1 MISSFMKR
9 VIMALILV
17 PSLLIL
23 VLLLPFQHHLA
34 FCIAIAIITF
44 LGSVEMYKL
53 LSADGEKGSV
63 LSYSGFLLPIAQY
76 LQSAFFPE
84 TELTFYSFIAL
95 AGISFAYEVF
105 TGAHDN
111 FSKTWERNAKAILN
125 IVYPGLFASFLVR
138 MAFFPYP
145 QWYILLFF
153 LIVFSSDTFAF
164 LIGIAFGKNNKGI
177 VKVSPNKS
185 IAGFAGG
192 LLIPGILTALVSYIA
207 PNVFPFGMSAGF
219 AIGVLTA
226 IAGTIGDL
234 IESSF
239 KRSASVKDSGSIV
252 LGRGGV
258 LDSIDSIVMAA
269 PVYTGLMFIAVGI
282 WQIC

>member
-1 MISSFMKR
+1 
-9 VIMALILV
+9 
-17 PSLLIL
+17 
-23 VLLLPFQHHLA
+23 
-34 FCIAIAIITF
+34 
-44 LGSVEMYKL
+44 
-53 LSADGEKGSV
+53 
-63 LSYSGFLLPIAQY
+63 
-76 LQSAFFPE
+76 
-84 TELTFYSFIAL
+84 
-95 AGISFAYEVF
+95 
-105 TGAHDN
+105 
-111 FSKTWERNAKAILN
+111 
-125 IVYPGLFASFLVR
+125 

-207 PNVFPFGMSAGF
+207 PDVFPFGMSAGF